1 MTTTPVF
8 DDYSRYYDLLY
19 NDKDYAG
26 EVDYIDSLLKEY
38 GISGNELLEFGSGTG
53 KYGRLLAEKG
63 YNVFGIERSQKMVAE
78 TRQTEGFICQ
88 KDDIRSVS
96 LGRTFDAV
104 LALFHVIS
112 YQTSNTDLQEVF
124 QRAAEHLEIGG
135 LFLFD
140 IWYTPAVNH
149 LKPKT
154 RVKRITDNEVEV
166 TRIAEPDVF
175 PNENRVDVNYTIFV
189 RNKKTDTFQTLSE
202 THSMRHFSIP
212 EIDLLAATTSFR
224 RLAVEEF
231 FTGANVDEQT
241 WGVCI
246 VLKKI

>member
-1 MTTTPVF
+1 MNSSPVF

-19 NDKDYAG
+19 NDKDYIG
-26 EVDYIDSLLKEY
+26 EVEYIDSLLKEY

-53 KYGRLLAEKG
+53 NYGRLLAEKG
-63 YNVFGIERSQKMVAE
+63 YNVLGIERSQKMVAE
-78 TRQTEGFICQ
+78 TRQTEGFNCQ
-88 KDDIRSVS
+88 EYDIRSVS
-96 LGRTFDAV
+96 LGRTFNAV

-112 YQTSNTDLQEVF
+112 YQTSNSDLQAVF
-124 QRAAEHLEIGG
+124 QRAAEHLEMGA

-149 LKPKT
+149 LKPTT
-154 RVKRITDNEVEV
+154 RVKRITNNEVEL
-166 TRIAEPDVF
+166 TRIAEPNVF

-189 RNKKTDTFQTLSE
+189 QNKKADTFQTLSE
-202 THSMRHFSIP
+202 THSMRHLSIP
-212 EIDLLAATTSFR
+212 EIDLLAKSTGFQ

-231 FTGANVDEQT
+231 FTGAKVDEQT
-241 WGVCI
+241 WGVCF